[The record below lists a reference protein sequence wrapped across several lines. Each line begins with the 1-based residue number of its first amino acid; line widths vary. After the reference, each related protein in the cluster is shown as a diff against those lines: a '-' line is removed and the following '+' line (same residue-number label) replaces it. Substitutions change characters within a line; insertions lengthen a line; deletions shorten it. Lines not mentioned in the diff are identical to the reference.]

1 MNQVQLFGR
10 LTKDPELKYT
20 PQGTAVIQF
29 TLAVNRNYSKEKR
42 QQAEQQNQATADFI
56 RCIAFGKTA
65 EAIGQYVGK
74 GDRLLI
80 QGSIQTGSY
89 EKDGQRVYT
98 TDIAVQRM
106 ELIERKDK
114 AENNVT
120 DGFYPIDESNIP
132 F

>member
-10 LTKDPELKYT
+10 LTKEPELRYT

-29 TLAVNRNYSKEKR
+29 TIAVNRNYSKEKR

-74 GDRLLI
+74 GDRLLL
-80 QGSIQTGSY
+80 QGSIQTGNY
-89 EKDGQRVYT
+89 EKDGRTVYT
-98 TDIAVQRM
+98 TDVLVQRM
-106 ELIERKDK
+106 ELIEQRKT
-114 AENNVT
+114 ENNVT